1 MLQSA
6 VHHKGS
12 RLFIILGGFFIANAL
27 IAEFMGVKL
36 FSLEG
41 SLGLHPVNLNLFG
54 NTFNFNLTAGVLLW
68 PVVFIMTDIINEYF
82 GEKGVKMLSYLA
94 AGILVYAFL
103 MLYFGIKLKP
113 ADFWIESKKSTG
125 VPNMND
131 AYQQI
136 FGQGIGIIVGS
147 LSAFLIGQVVDVVV
161 FHRIKKITGE
171 KYIWLRSTGSTLIS
185 QLIDSFVVL
194 FIAFYLYPR
203 LANYPPESQF
213 SFSLVMTICVGNY
226 IYKFFVAVALTPLLY
241 LVHNLVEKYLGSALA
256 TEMKQMAMK
265 DEL

>member
-1 MLQSA
+1 MLQSI
-6 VHHKGS
+6 VHNKGS

-36 FSLEG
+36 FTLEG
-41 SLGLHPVNLNLFG
+41 SLGINPVNWNLFG
-54 NTFNFNLTAGVLLW
+54 NTFSFNLTAGVLLW

-82 GEKGVKMLSYLA
+82 GKKGVKLLSYLA
-94 AGILVYAFL
+94 AALLVYAFL
-103 MLYFGIKLKP
+103 MLYFGIQLKP
-113 ADFWIESKKSTG
+113 AGFWIESKKSVG

-136 FGQGIGIIVGS
+136 FGQGIGIIIGS
-147 LSAFLIGQVVDVVV
+147 LSAFLIGQVVDVMV
-161 FHRIKKITGE
+161 FHKIKKITGE
-171 KYIWLRSTGSTLIS
+171 KYIWLRSTGSTVIS

-203 LANYPPESQF
+203 WANYPPEAQF

-226 IYKFFVAVALTPLLY
+226 IYKFLVAIILTPLLY
-241 LVHNLVEKYLGSALA
+241 IVHNWVEKYLGSALA
-256 TEMKQMAMK
+256 IEMKQMAMQ
-265 DEL
+265 DEE

>member
-1 MLQSA
+1 MLQSV

-12 RLFIILGGFFIANAL
+12 RLFLLLGGFFIANAL

-36 FSLEG
+36 FTLEG
-41 SLGLHPVNLNLFG
+41 SLGLQPVNWSLFG

-82 GEKGVKMLSYLA
+82 GKKGVKFLSYLA
-94 AGILVYAFL
+94 AALLVYAFM
-103 MLYFGIKLKP
+103 MLYFGIQLKP
-113 ADFWIESKKSTG
+113 ANFWIESKKTVG

-136 FGQGIGIIVGS
+136 FGQGIGIIIGS
-147 LSAFLIGQVVDVVV
+147 LAAFLIGQVIDVVV
-161 FHRIKKITGE
+161 FHRIKKVTGE
-171 KYIWLRSTGSTLIS
+171 NYIWLRSTGSTLIS

-203 LANYPPESQF
+203 WANYPTEAQF

-226 IYKFFVAVALTPLLY
+226 IYKFVVAVALTPLLY
-241 LVHNLVEKYLGSALA
+241 LVHNLVEKYLGTALSS
-256 TEMKQMAMK
+256 EMKQQAMN
-265 DEL
+265 DE